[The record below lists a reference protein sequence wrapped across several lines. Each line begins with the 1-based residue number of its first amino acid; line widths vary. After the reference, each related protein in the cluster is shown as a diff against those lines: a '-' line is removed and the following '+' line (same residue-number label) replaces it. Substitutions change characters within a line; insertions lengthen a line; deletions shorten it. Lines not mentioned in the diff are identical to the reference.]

1 MTTPHPSPRTFST
14 TQLVLLAVV
23 AAGFLVAP
31 QLIVKAPNEPTMGMV
46 QRIFYFHVPCAW
58 QTMIGAFL
66 AGGASAM
73 YLFRG
78 SLRARQVAIAA
89 AELAVLFGLC
99 VLLTGPLW
107 ARKAWGV
114 WWQWDVRLT
123 TTALLWIIFVAAL
136 FAERYGGPGG
146 PRLSAGLMVFG
157 AADVPMIYIS
167 VSLWRTIHPKTSV
180 VPTLDPAMRIALWTS
195 VLTFTLLFV
204 VLMSLRMRLLR
215 QRDQLAELKMRAE
228 DAGLFDD

>member
-1 MTTPHPSPRTFST
+1 MTTPHPAPRTFST

-114 WWQWDVRLT
+114 WWQWDARIT
-123 TTALLWIIFVAAL
+123 STFVMW
-136 FAERYGGPGG
+136 
-146 PRLSAGLMVFG
+146 MVFNAYLMLRRFGG
-157 AADVPMIYIS
+157 AGSEVLAAAVGFFGMALVPFIYWS
-167 VSLWRTIHPKTSV
+167 VNLWRTIHPKTSV
-180 VPTLDPAMRIALWTS
+180 VPTLPADMGIPLYFCWAAFTVLYFALML
-195 VLTFTLLFV
+195 V
-204 VLMSLRMRLLR
+204 RMRLERSRTALEEAY
-215 QRDQLAELKMRAE
+215 LALE
-228 DAGLFDD
+228 D

>member
-1 MTTPHPSPRTFST
+1 MDETKPPQSFSS
-14 TQLVLLAVV
+14 TQLGLIALVMLGLLI
-23 AAGFLVAP
+23 AP
-31 QLIVKAPNEPTMGMV
+31 QLVVSAPNEPTMGLV
-46 QRIFYFHVPCAW
+46 QRIFYYHVPCAW
-58 QTMIGAFL
+58 QTMIGAFI

-78 SLRARQVAIAA
+78 SQKARQVAIAA

-99 VLLTGPLW
+99 VMITGPLW

-180 VPTLDPAMRIALWTS
+180 VPTLDPAMRPAFWTS
-195 VLTFTLLFV
+195 MLTFTLLFF
-204 VLMSLRMRLLR
+204 VLLSLRRRLEEVR
-215 QRDQLAELKMRAE
+215 AQRDAVSVAAQ
-228 DAGLFDD
+228 DAGLIED